1 MSNSATIGSDFLCD
15 ATRQWKQILV
25 TDAAEIA
32 RETVSAESRGERETD
47 KPSEFAMKRGLL

>member
-1 MSNSATIGSDFLCD
+1 
-15 ATRQWKQILV
+15 V

-47 KPSEFAMKRGLL
+47 KPSEFAMKMGCLKDKNMFNIK